1 MKTNYINK
9 KNPVQKAKIYEDS
22 THLYKFYSFKF
33 IEFKSEFFKFEGPQ
47 SLETIQRRY
56 NYNNNSFHHIVK
68 VVQHRKMS
76 TEFITNVHQELV
88 FNIAYIM
95 TKNEP
100 MDYDQRVLIT
110 TRTMDNLKKKELVNS
125 EETTHKANEYI
136 ASYISTYIK
145 VSVLD
150 VKIKMRKMIPNWP
163 DNSFHKFQL

>member
-1 MKTNYINK
+1 
-9 KNPVQKAKIYEDS
+9 
-22 THLYKFYSFKF
+22 
-33 IEFKSEFFKFEGPQ
+33 
-47 SLETIQRRY
+47 
-56 NYNNNSFHHIVK
+56 
-68 VVQHRKMS
+68 MS

-125 EETTHKANEYI
+125 EETIQKANEYI

-145 VSVLD
+145 VSVLA
-150 VKIKMRKMIPNWP
+150 VKIRMRKLIPNWP
-163 DNSFHKFQL
+163 EESFHKFQL